1 MKITSHLKVRRF
13 IQAASMSMSL
23 GLASPA
29 FAALDSWIVS
39 TNGQEPVK
47 LGTLGGD
54 YTFASD
60 INDVG
65 QVAGSSSTTGGDI
78 RAFITGPNGLGMTNV
93 GTLGGNFSEAT
104 GINASGQVVGRSLR
118 LGMAIVLSSPAPT
131 AWA

>member
-13 IQAASMSMSL
+13 IQAAFMSMSLGLASL

-104 GINASGQVVGRSLR
+104 GINASGQVVGRL
-118 LGMAIVLSSPAPT
+118 
-131 AWA
+131 